1 MTHRFAAAGVF
12 LSSLLIFLVGL
23 SDSLFAQNR
32 IALVVGNSTYSNVPA
47 LPNPANDAADVSQS
61 LQRLGFSVTTLPDA
75 KFDALRRAL
84 IDFGRAARG
93 ADMAV
98 LFFAGHGVEIGGENW
113 LLPVDVE
120 LKNDIDVN
128 TEAVGLRA
136 AMQAVSNAKRLG
148 LVILDAC
155 RNNPFAGKTRG
166 IRPTPTLDPGLAPI
180 EPGENVLVAYAARDG
195 TTASDGAG
203 RNSPYTTALLK
214 HLETPGLEI
223 EFLFRNVRD
232 DVMSAT
238 KDEQQPFVYGSLSH
252 EGIYL
257 KDGPPVQVAYN
268 ATAVASDAGEIAW
281 SFLKGTSDADTLHR
295 FIEQFPSSNRVSD
308 VKVRLASLAST
319 PTAPTADAQPAAQT
333 YLASAELD
341 TLTRQTARPYLKN
354 TPAVETAWKLVRR
367 ANDAAVIRRFADQF
381 PSRERQVAANQR
393 LTELGEPTIPRA
405 LLLRAADDADVIQCS
420 QANDVA
426 APECQRAIEKFP
438 DIWTFLSDY
447 RFRIKLCE
455 ALEKRGHCNEV
466 ITDAWSRPL
475 FRLWHQHGHGHEHG
489 GNGGSHNGHQPGP
502 HKSAKADR
510 TKSSR
515 HSGSNRTT
523 QHHEAH
529 QNKDARKTDARNHD
543 HNNGPNKTASN
554 SGSSPNTHSGGGGG
568 HHR

>member
-1 MTHRFAAAGVF
+1 MMHRFAAAGLF
-12 LSSLLIFLVGL
+12 LSSLLISMAGL
-23 SDSLFAQNR
+23 SDSLYAQNR
-32 IALVVGNSTYSNVPA
+32 IALVVGNSAYGNVPA
-47 LPNPANDAADVSQS
+47 LPNPANDAADMSQS
-61 LQRLGFSVTTLPDA
+61 LRRLGFTVTTLTDA

-93 ADMAV
+93 ADMAI
-98 LFFAGHGVEIGGENW
+98 LFFAGHGVEISGENW

-120 LKNDIDVN
+120 LKNDIDVS

-136 AMQAVSNAKRLG
+136 AMQAVSNARQLG

-166 IRPTPTLDPGLAPI
+166 IRPTPTLDPGLAPV

-203 RNSPYTTALLK
+203 RNSPYTAALLH

-238 KDEQQPFVYGSLSH
+238 NDEQQPFVYGSLSR

-257 KDGPPVQVAYN
+257 KDAPPVQVAYN
-268 ATAVASDAGEIAW
+268 ASAVASDAGEIAW
-281 SFLKGTSDADTLHR
+281 SFLKATSDTDTLHR
-295 FIEQFPSSNRVSD
+295 FIEQFPASNRVSD
-308 VKVRLASLAST
+308 VKLRLASLANAPAT
-319 PTAPTADAQPAAQT
+319 PAPDAPPAAQT
-333 YLASAELD
+333 YLASTEFD

-354 TPAVETAWKLVRR
+354 TPAVEAAWKLVRR
-367 ANDAAVIRRFADQF
+367 ANDGAAIKRFAEQF

-393 LTELGEPTIPRA
+393 LAELGEPTALSRD
-405 LLLRAADDADVIQCS
+405 LLLRAAADADVIQCYR
-420 QANDVA
+420 ANDVA
-426 APECQRAIEKFP
+426 APECQRAVDKFP
-438 DIWTFLSDY
+438 DIWTFLSDD

-466 ITDAWSRPL
+466 IADVWSRPL
-475 FRLWHQHGHGHEHG
+475 FQLSHQHHHGHG
-489 GNGGSHNGHQPGP
+489 GNAGGSHNGP
-502 HKSAKADR
+502 HSGTHKYSKADR
-510 TKSSR
+510 TKSSAR
-515 HSGSNRTT
+515 HSASNHGG
-523 QHHEAH
+523 QNHD
-529 QNKDARKTDARNHD
+529 NKDAKTHGNT
-543 HNNGPNKTASN
+543 NGPNKTAAN
-554 SGSSPNTHSGGGGG
+554 SQQNPNAHSGGGGG